1 MEVRNNRCCG
11 LDVHKRSIA
20 ACCIY
25 AHDKEVRKEIR
36 HFGTMTDDLLAL
48 RDWLSELAVS
58 HVAMESTGSYWKPV
72 WNILEGDF
80 TVILVNPLHIKAF
93 NRDKTDD
100 KDCVWLADLLRHG
113 LLKASFVPERGQREL
128 RELTRYRTSLKEARA
143 AEVNRLQKVLEG
155 ANIKLASVA
164 SNVVGKS
171 GRQMLEAL
179 VQGNLPPEEMARL
192 AQGRLR
198 EKIPQL
204 ERALTGSVAPHQ
216 RFLLAQQLAHID
228 YLDEALE
235 RVSSEIGDRLSP
247 FEEAAVARLD
257 VVPGI
262 ARGVAEVVIA
272 EVGTDMS
279 RFPSAGHL
287 ASWTG
292 ICPGNRQSAGK
303 RFSGKTRKGNQA
315 LKTVLIKAAHA
326 ASMKAGSYLQAQY
339 RRLVPRLGR
348 KKAIVALARR
358 ILEVVYHLLSDPASH
373 LPGTRRPLHAGGTQ
387 TTCHCPPPQAAQS
400 PRLRPLRTYFHTNP
414 GHSGV

>member
-1 MEVRNNRCCG
+1 
-11 LDVHKRSIA
+11 
-20 ACCIY
+20 
-25 AHDKEVRKEIR
+25 
-36 HFGTMTDDLLAL
+36 MTDDLRALA
-48 RDWLSELAVS
+48 DWLAGHGVS
-58 HVAMESTGSYWKPV
+58 HVAMESTGSFWKPV
-72 WNILEGDF
+72 WNILESDF
-80 TVILVNPLHIKAF
+80 KLILVNPLHIKAF
-93 NRDKTDD
+93 NRDKTDA
-100 KDCVWLADLLRHG
+100 KDCEWLADLLRHG

-128 RELTRYRTSLKEARA
+128 RELTRYRTSLKEERA

-179 VQGNLPPEEMARL
+179 LTGDVPVEDMAQL

-204 ERALTGSVAPHQ
+204 ERALRGSMAPHQ
-216 RFLLAQQLAHID
+216 RFILAQQLAHID

-235 RVSSEIGDRLSP
+235 RVSREIGERLSP
-247 FEEAAVARLD
+247 FEVAAATRLD
-257 VVPGI
+257 EVPGI
-262 ARGVAEVVIA
+262 ASGVAEVVIA
-272 EVGTDMS
+272 EAGTDMS

-315 LKTVLIKAAHA
+315 LKTVLINAAHA
-326 ASMKAGSYLQAQY
+326 ASMKTGSYLQAQY
-339 RRLVPRLGR
+339 RRLLPRLGR

-358 ILEVVYHLLSDPASH
+358 ILELVYHLLRDPNSIFQEHDAHYIQEERKQRATDHH
-373 LPGTRRPLHAGGTQ
+373 LKQ
-387 TTCHCPPPQAAQS
+387 
-400 PRLRPLRTYFHTNP
+400 LRALGYAI
-414 GHSGV
+414 